1 MFNKTKNALKN
12 AVRNWLN
19 LTEANGLIVDI
30 NELFDFDGNAFVN
43 EIWYRGDG
51 YELEQLYKAVPDY
64 KYSFWGAA
72 CTKGLEIRKIHTGLP
87 KIIVNTLK
95 SPIATKEITITK
107 PKDIY
112 FVDIVAYGRLDQKQC
127 NTLKDC
133 FDYIREYF
141 NMKKGQ

>member
-1 MFNKTKNALKN
+1 MLSRRF
-12 AVRNWLN
+12 
-19 LTEANGLIVDI
+19 
-30 NELFDFDGNAFVN
+30 
-43 EIWYRGDG
+43 
-51 YELEQLYKAVPDY
+51 
-64 KYSFWGAA
+64 
-72 CTKGLEIRKIHTGLP
+72 
-87 KIIVNTLK
+87 TLK
-95 SPIATKEITITK
+95 SPIATKEIAITK

>member
-1 MFNKTKNALKN
+1 MLS
-12 AVRNWLN
+12 R
-19 LTEANGLIVDI
+19 
-30 NELFDFDGNAFVN
+30 
-43 EIWYRGDG
+43 
-51 YELEQLYKAVPDY
+51 
-64 KYSFWGAA
+64 
-72 CTKGLEIRKIHTGLP
+72 
-87 KIIVNTLK
+87 IIKLQ

-107 PKDIY
+107 PKDVY

>member
-1 MFNKTKNALKN
+1 MLSRRF
-12 AVRNWLN
+12 
-19 LTEANGLIVDI
+19 
-30 NELFDFDGNAFVN
+30 
-43 EIWYRGDG
+43 
-51 YELEQLYKAVPDY
+51 
-64 KYSFWGAA
+64 
-72 CTKGLEIRKIHTGLP
+72 
-87 KIIVNTLK
+87 TLK